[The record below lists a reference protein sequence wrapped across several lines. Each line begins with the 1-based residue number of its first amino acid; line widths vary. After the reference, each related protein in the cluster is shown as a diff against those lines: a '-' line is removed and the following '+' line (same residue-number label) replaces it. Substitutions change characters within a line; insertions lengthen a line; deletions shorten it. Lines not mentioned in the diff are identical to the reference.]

1 MYPNP
6 FIEIHPRDAKQL
18 GIEEDNLVEVRSRR
32 GVSRFP
38 AKVTKAIAPGT
49 VFVPMHWGALWANK
63 AEANALTHP
72 EACPESLQP
81 ELKACAVQLLPV
93 SINAIVKDDLL
104 QSSQSSILT
113 ASPSVTASR

>member
-18 GIEEDNLVEVRSRR
+18 GIEEDSLVEVRSRR

-49 VFVPMHWGALWANK
+49 VFVPMHWGALWADN
-63 AEANALTHP
+63 AEANALTQP

-93 SINAIVKDDLL
+93 SAEAIARDRQFPATPVGLF
-104 QSSQSSILT
+104 S
-113 ASPSVTASR
+113 ASLSV